1 MFSNSKDPS
10 VVIVTKHNIEQIKIE
25 DLKYFKEE
33 IEENIQIEEVF
44 YNTDIKF
51 NDASPPNFIIGL
63 YGNDPFIGT
72 LQPNEKLSNS
82 LIEIHEMLINEIN
95 RRETNT

>member
-33 IEENIQIEEVF
+33 IEENIQFEEMF
-44 YNTDIKF
+44 YNPDIKY
-51 NDASPPNFIIGL
+51 NYTSPPNFIIGL

-72 LQPNEKLSNS
+72 LQPNENLSSN
-82 LIEIHEMLINEIN
+82 LIEIHEMLMNEIN
-95 RRETNT
+95 KREINT